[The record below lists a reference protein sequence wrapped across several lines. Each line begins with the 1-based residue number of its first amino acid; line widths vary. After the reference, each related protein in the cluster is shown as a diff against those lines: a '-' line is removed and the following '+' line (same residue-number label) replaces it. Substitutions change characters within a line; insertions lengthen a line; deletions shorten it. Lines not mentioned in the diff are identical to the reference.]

1 MSILYKTTVKMAPD
15 PLKKAVKSL
24 REDSRELSYDLRKHF
39 YQLNSQPIIVLGN
52 QKSGTTV
59 IAALLAQLTGSS
71 LTLDLRR
78 ENNRP
83 VYPYLKSGCEDFEE
97 FINRNRIEFS
107 KDIIK
112 EPNLTILYKE
122 LADSFPQARFI
133 YVLREPRDNIRSIL
147 NRLELP
153 GDLSSLTDEQWKSMP
168 LRWRYAV
175 DCRYLG
181 FEADNYI
188 EMLAHRWRCLVD
200 VYLQNSENFILC
212 TYEDFLKDKVGEIKH
227 LAEKLGISE
236 TDDISAKVDVQYEP
250 KGDREISWIEFF
262 GETNLFRIE
271 YICQERMAFLGYNI
285 EQRR

>member
-1 MSILYKTTVKMAPD
+1 MPAS
-15 PLKKAVKSL
+15 LKPAAKEL
-24 REDSRELSYDLRKHF
+24 SRTGKEVSYDLKKLFFKINDR
-39 YQLNSQPIIVLGN
+39 PIIVLGN

-59 IAALLAQLTGSS
+59 IAALLAQLTGTS

-112 EPNLTILYKE
+112 EPNLTTLYKE
-122 LADSFPQARFI
+122 LAASFPHGRFV

-153 GDLSSLTDEQWKSMP
+153 GDLSSLTDKQWKSMP

-175 DCRYLG
+175 DCRYMG
-181 FEADNYI
+181 FEEENYV
-188 EMLAHRWRCLVD
+188 EMLARRWNCLAD
-200 VYLQNSENFILC
+200 VYLQNAENFVLC
-212 TYEDFLKDKVGEIKH
+212 TYEDFLKDKLGEIKR
-227 LAEKLGISE
+227 LAEKLGLSG
-236 TDDISAKVDVQYEP
+236 TNDISDKVDVQYEP
-250 KGDREISWIEFF
+250 KGDRSVSWTIFF
-262 GETNLFRIE
+262 GEENLFRIE
-271 YICQERMAFLGYNI
+271 NICRERMEALGYSI